1 MYKQTRKMNTAP
13 SMYPRC
19 NPQRPLVPSE
29 PHQDRER
36 ITIRLDAD
44 VLLYFRLLA
53 AANGCKDYQ
62 VLINSALREYI
73 FASNIPREVLI
84 QRILS
89 AAFAR
94 LKAPQSKVRLDDLDE
109 PGGGSSP
116 GQPHDIPPSPGD
128 SHDALEP

>member
-1 MYKQTRKMNTAP
+1 MF
-13 SMYPRC
+13 PRC
-19 NPQRPLVPSE
+19 NPQRPRVPSE
-29 PHQDRER
+29 PHPDRER
-36 ITIRLDAD
+36 IAIRLDAD

-62 VLINSALREYI
+62 ALINSALREYI

-94 LKAPQSKVRLDDLDE
+94 LKAS
-109 PGGGSSP
+109 
-116 GQPHDIPPSPGD
+116 
-128 SHDALEP
+128 

>member
-1 MYKQTRKMNTAP
+1 MF
-13 SMYPRC
+13 PRC

-29 PHQDRER
+29 PHLDRER
-36 ITIRLDAD
+36 IAIRLDAD

-53 AANGCKDYQ
+53 AAGGCKNYQ

-73 FASNIPREVLI
+73 FASSIPREVLI

-94 LKAPQSKVRLDDLDE
+94 LKATRDGAIIDKPDE
-109 PGGGSSP
+109 P
-116 GQPHDIPPSPGD
+116 
-128 SHDALEP
+128 A